1 MAVSPRKSTM
11 LGKAFSAEPER
22 KKLTDW
28 AYEELKGAILDLRLA
43 PGTALR
49 EAALAES
56 LGISKTPIREALAWL
71 EHDGLVETTVFKGAV
86 VTGYSRR
93 DLLEIFELR
102 EILEGVAAREAATS
116 MSDDLCARLLA
127 LSEAS
132 QTALENG
139 SKKRLARLIS
149 DFDDILFDNVENQ
162 RIRSI
167 IANLHDHL
175 TRIGHLAEEIPGR
188 FESSVEEHD
197 AIIQAIL
204 AKDPDAAESTMRTH
218 VRSVRASQLGVLDAE
233 GRAGEDSIDQPGEP
247 VEGTK
252 DP

>member
-1 MAVSPRKSTM
+1 MATAPRKSIG
-11 LGKAFSAEPER
+11 LGLTFSAEPER

-28 AYEELKGAILDLRLA
+28 AYDELKEAILDLRLA

-49 EAALAES
+49 EAALAEK
-56 LGISKTPIREALAWL
+56 LRISKTPIREALAWL
-71 EHDGLVETTVFKGAV
+71 ERDGLVETTVFKGAV

-102 EILEGVAAREAATS
+102 EILEAFAARDAATS
-116 MSDDLCARLLA
+116 MSDDVGAQFLS

-132 QTALENG
+132 RDALASG

-162 RIRSI
+162 RIRVI

-188 FESSVEEHD
+188 FESSVEQHD
-197 AIIQAIL
+197 AIIRAIL
-204 AKDPDAAESTMRTH
+204 ARDPDAAEATMRAH
-218 VRSVRASQLGVLDAE
+218 VRSVRDSQLGMADTAPDL
-233 GRAGEDSIDQPGEP
+233 GDQDP
-247 VEGTK
+247 V
-252 DP
+252 P

>member
-1 MAVSPRKSTM
+1 MAPTARKPTG
-11 LGKAFSAEPER
+11 LGATFSAEPER
-22 KKLTDW
+22 RKLTDW
-28 AYEELKGAILDLRLA
+28 AYEELKGAILDLRLS

-56 LGISKTPIREALAWL
+56 LGISKTPIREALVWL
-71 EHDGLVETTVFKGAV
+71 ERDGLVETTVFKGAV
-86 VTGYSRR
+86 VSGYSRR

-102 EILEGVAAREAATS
+102 EILEGEAAREAATS

-132 QTALENG
+132 QTALESG
-139 SKKRLARLIS
+139 SKKRLSRLIS
-149 DFDDILFDNVENQ
+149 EFDDLLFDNVANQ
-162 RIRSI
+162 RIRAI

-188 FESSVEEHD
+188 SERSVVEHD

-204 AKDPDAAESTMRTH
+204 AKDPGAAESTMRAH
-218 VRSVRASQLGVLDAE
+218 VVSVRESQLGANDEDPDA
-233 GRAGEDSIDQPGEP
+233 AAPA
-247 VEGTK
+247 
-252 DP
+252 

>member
-1 MAVSPRKSTM
+1 MT
-11 LGKAFSAEPER
+11 FSAEPER

-28 AYEELKGAILDLRLA
+28 AYDELKEAILDLRLA

-49 EAALAES
+49 EAALAEK
-56 LGISKTPIREALAWL
+56 LRISKTPIREALAWL
-71 EHDGLVETTVFKGAV
+71 ERDGLVETTVFKGAV

-102 EILEGVAAREAATS
+102 EILEAFAARDAATS
-116 MSDDLCARLLA
+116 MSDDLCAQLLT

-132 QTALENG
+132 RDALASG

-149 DFDDILFDNVENQ
+149 DFDDILFDNVENH
-162 RIRSI
+162 RIRAI

-188 FESSVEEHD
+188 FEISVEQHD
-197 AIIQAIL
+197 AIIKAIL
-204 AKDPDAAESTMRTH
+204 ARDPDAAEATMQAH
-218 VRSVRASQLGVLDAE
+218 VRSVRDSQLSMTDTAPDLD
-233 GRAGEDSIDQPGEP
+233 DQ
-247 VEGTK
+247 
-252 DP
+252 DPAP

>member
-1 MAVSPRKSTM
+1 MASAARKSTG
-11 LGKAFSAEPER
+11 LRPTFSAEPER

-43 PGTALR
+43 PGAALR

-56 LGISKTPIREALAWL
+56 LGISKTPVREALAWL
-71 EHDGLVETTVFKGAV
+71 EHDGLVVTTVFKGAV

-102 EILEGVAAREAATS
+102 EILESFAARESATS
-116 MSDDLCARLLA
+116 MSDDLCARLLS

-132 QTALENG
+132 RNALERG

-149 DFDDILFDNVENQ
+149 EFDDILFENVENQ
-162 RIRSI
+162 RIRVI

-188 FESSVEEHD
+188 FEASVEEHD

-204 AKDPDAAESTMRTH
+204 ARDPDAAESSMRAH
-218 VRSVRASQLGVLDAE
+218 VRSVLESQLGAPEAATHDE
-233 GRAGEDSIDQPGEP
+233 EHPTR
-247 VEGTK
+247 
-252 DP
+252 